1 MARATV
7 LETAKRIDLLQVMI
21 LEGEPNTVCLAF
33 ARTEW
38 GISRARGYEL
48 LKRAMANQPPY

>member
-21 LEGEPNTVCLAF
+21 LEGEPNTVCLASSIPY
-33 ARTEW
+33 RWLVT
-38 GISRARGYEL
+38 
-48 LKRAMANQPPY
+48 KRSIGQ